1 MSPSCSSLY
10 LIPLHSSRARRQG
23 TAPITLV
30 PSGPDTSLPSSGL
43 VSSICRGSPPPELL
57 VTSMAAPGRGP
68 RARSRLAWGRAG
80 RAPAEGPH
88 PPTAGKVGGRGL
100 GAPRGDERE
109 RAGAGGRVRA
119 GRFLG
124 CFLLAA
130 GAHAGANGLATAART
145 AGDRGAQGGSGPRG
159 VGAAPGTAGAGVSR
173 PRAGALCGACVRVR
187 PLVCA
192 AGGGRAG
199 CRGDCGRLARAI
211 GPRGVMCP
219 PSDVNGGNSGF
230 GLPGAG
236 GVRDGPGPGRGLGG
250 GRRPTG
256 AAASGEGARVGRAS
270 TVPRAA
276 PRNVG
281 SVQGDVTRTAPPR
294 VHR

>member
-10 LIPLHSSRARRQG
+10 LIPLQSSRARRQG

-80 RAPAEGPH
+80 GAPAEGPH

-100 GAPRGDERE
+100 GGAPRGRT
-109 RAGAGGRVRA
+109 GARGGGRVRA

-130 GAHAGANGLATAART
+130 GAHAGANGV
-145 AGDRGAQGGSGPRG
+145 GD
-159 VGAAPGTAGAGVSR
+159 
-173 PRAGALCGACVRVR
+173 CGE
-187 PLVCA
+187 
-192 AGGGRAG
+192 GGGRSRGAERIGSSGGGGGAG
-199 CRGDCGRLARAI
+199 DGGRGRVSASRGRAVRCVCPRPSASVCCGR
-211 GPRGVMCP
+211 GPRR
-219 PSDVNGGNSGF
+219 
-230 GLPGAG
+230 LPGRLREA
-236 GVRDGPGPGRGLGG
+236 
-250 GRRPTG
+250 
-256 AAASGEGARVGRAS
+256 GARDWSPRGH
-270 TVPRAA
+270 VPAL
-276 PRNVG
+276 
-281 SVQGDVTRTAPPR
+281 
-294 VHR
+294 